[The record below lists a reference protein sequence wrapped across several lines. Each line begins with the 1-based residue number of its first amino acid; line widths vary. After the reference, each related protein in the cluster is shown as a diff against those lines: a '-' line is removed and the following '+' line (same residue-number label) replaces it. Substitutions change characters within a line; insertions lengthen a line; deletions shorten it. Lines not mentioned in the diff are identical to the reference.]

1 MKVRDSC
8 VVWRRDGGR
17 VVVKRMLLPVVEG
30 ERARVMMRGVRVSCQ
45 IWRRSSGGRK
55 GKRVND
61 VEGVFGQD
69 MFEFEIE
76 EMVVKRLVKVAV

>member
-1 MKVRDSC
+1 
-8 VVWRRDGGR
+8 
-17 VVVKRMLLPVVEG
+17 
-30 ERARVMMRGVRVSCQ
+30 MRGVRVSCQ